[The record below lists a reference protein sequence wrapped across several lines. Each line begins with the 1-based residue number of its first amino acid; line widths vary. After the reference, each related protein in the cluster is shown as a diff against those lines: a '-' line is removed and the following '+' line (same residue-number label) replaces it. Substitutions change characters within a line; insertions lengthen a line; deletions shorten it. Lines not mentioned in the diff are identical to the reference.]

1 MTEAVTSTYEA
12 KEARDFTK
20 IVGHMVRKLEVYS
33 EVLQDKVQFGPQYQ
47 VTTSQGEEL
56 SIHTIVLLKVE
67 LHPGRTRPNKTI
79 LFVAYGRSGRVVGF
93 RDTELR
99 KAAQSLVPQAV
110 NAVGEIVTAVRGRG
124 IATAI
129 ELAHFDFLQR
139 EADRSRCEITY
150 HVDNVNLQELFD
162 TRDDTR
168 VQPAAKRV
176 LVQNLGAEQDR
187 WQALYGPRGKLGFNY
202 IGEKTF
208 YPQRDVDMASVPIET
223 VRLKRAESNWRGRTL
238 LTGEVERVQEA
249 RDPHTFRVQKLEF
262 LKQDLLPRLKTAF
275 SSFSS

>member
-1 MTEAVTSTYEA
+1 MTEAAVSTYEA

-20 IVGHMVRKLEVYS
+20 IVGHMVKKLEVYS
-33 EVLQDKVQFGPQYQ
+33 EALQDKVQFGPQYQ

-56 SIHTIVLLKVE
+56 SIHTIVLLNAE
-67 LHPGRTRPNKTI
+67 LHSGRTRAHKTI
-79 LFVAYGRSGRVVGF
+79 LFVAYGRSGHVVGF

-176 LVQNLGAEQDR
+176 LVQNLEAEQDR
-187 WQALYGPRGKLGFNY
+187 WQALYGPSGKLGFDY
-202 IGEKTF
+202 SGERTW
-208 YPQRDVDMASVPIET
+208 YPRRGYAEIPNCSVIIMQREEFQKA
-223 VRLKRAESNWRGRTL
+223 GRTL
-238 LTGEVERVQEA
+238 VAGVVEDVQTID
-249 RDPHTFRVQKLEF
+249 DPESYRAQKLSTLRHE
-262 LKQDLLPRLKTAF
+262 LLPQLKSAVASLT
-275 SSFSS
+275 